1 MSALRR
7 TLVCALLALGGLAAS
22 AVPSWAHA
30 TLVGS
35 TPRAGGRV
43 VESPR
48 RVVLRFSEPVEVV
61 NRSDVTVV
69 DRNGQRVDVGDP
81 RTAAGDPRRVIVP
94 LHTPLVPDSYTVRF
108 RVVSA
113 DSHSAVQAIV
123 YATGHAPLRDPVFA
137 GARGLT
143 DSSPAAVAARVFE
156 LVALGLL
163 LGLLAFRGLVW
174 GPAVAGAAARGLG
187 DAERE
192 RALRHGRR
200 LFWRAFWTLAVL
212 AGVAETSVLA
222 TKSAVVF
229 HTGLAAAA
237 LDTAAADHLV
247 SASRFGDLLGLRF
260 AVLVV
265 LAVVA
270 FATWTV
276 ESHGAPSA
284 GRRGPLAVMGLLG
297 AAALMLLAS
306 QGHASQAPLAPLS
319 IAADAIHLAGA
330 AIWVGGLPCLAV
342 VLLRA
347 PRTLPDGG
355 RTLASAAL
363 RRFSRLALLSVVV
376 IAVTGLARL
385 AGELS
390 SPAQLLTTGY
400 GRDLMLKTSLLAPIL
415 VLARRN
421 RRFVAA
427 LAGGRT
433 PTAARLR
440 SVARSV
446 QLELAIAMSI
456 VLVAA
461 ILVVQIPGRG

>member
-1 MSALRR
+1 MSAVRR
-7 TLVCALLALGGLAAS
+7 TLVCALLALGALAAT
-22 AVPSWAHA
+22 AAPTWAHA
-30 TLVGS
+30 SLVGS

-48 RVVLRFSEPVEVV
+48 AVVLRFSEPVDIV
-61 NRSDVTVV
+61 NRSDVSVV
-69 DRNGQRVDVGDP
+69 DHNGQRVDTNAA
-81 RTAAGDPRRVIVP
+81 RTAAGDPRRVVVP
-94 LHTPLVPDSYTVRF
+94 LHTPLVPDSYTVRY

-113 DSHSAVQAIV
+113 DSHSAVQAMV

-137 GARGLT
+137 GAGGLSDT
-143 DSSPAAVAARVFE
+143 SPAAVAARVLE
-156 LVALGLL
+156 LATLGLL

-200 LFWRAFWTLAVL
+200 LFWRAVWALIVL
-212 AGVAETSVLA
+212 AGAAETTVLSA
-222 TKSAVVF
+222 KSGVIF
-229 HTGLAAAA
+229 HTGVVGAA
-237 LDTAAADHLV
+237 LDPAAADHLV
-247 SASRFGDLLGLRF
+247 SASRFGDLLGLRYGVLIVF
-260 AVLVV
+260 A
-265 LAVVA
+265 AVA
-270 FATWTV
+270 FATWSA
-276 ESHGAPSA
+276 ESESAPSA
-284 GRRGPLAVMGLLG
+284 GRRGPLALMGLLG
-297 AAALMLLAS
+297 AAALALLAD

-319 IAADAIHLAGA
+319 VAADAIHLVGA
-330 AIWVGGLPCLAV
+330 AIWVGGLPCLAA

-347 PRTLPDGG
+347 PRALPDGG
-355 RTLASAAL
+355 RMLASATL

-390 SPAQLLTTGY
+390 SPVQLLTTSY
-400 GRDLMLKTSLLAPIL
+400 GRDLMLKTSLLAPVL

-421 RRFVAA
+421 RRLVAA
-427 LAGGRT
+427 LAGGWT

-456 VLVAA
+456 ILVAA